1 MIEQIW
7 KGKGV
12 RAQLARIALT
22 PLEGLYRG
30 AVGIRGALYDNG
42 ALATVKSPIPV
53 VSVGNLSVGGT
64 GKTPVSAW
72 LAARLAG
79 RGMSPAIVMRGYG
92 GDESMVHTRMNP
104 AVPVIVAAD
113 RVEGIAMAA
122 TSGADIAV
130 LDDGF
135 QHRKALRDVDFVLV
149 SADDWSDGPRM
160 LPAGPFREPMSA
172 LRRAS
177 AVIITR
183 KSASDQQVE
192 SVAVAVAATAAH
204 LPVALVRLELAELIR
219 ATEPFESMPLGS
231 LSGHNALAVA
241 AIGNAGAFFQ
251 QIEAAGISV
260 TCMPFPDHHAF
271 SADDVAAIIARS
283 EGQEVVICTLKD
295 AVKLGPV
302 WPAGSTPLW
311 YVSLAVRVERG
322 GAVIDD
328 LLMRLQGRIAVN

>member
-12 RAQLARIALT
+12 GAQFARIALT

-30 AVGIRGALYDNG
+30 VVGIRRALYDSG
-42 ALATVKSPIPV
+42 VLAVIESPIPV

-72 LAARLAG
+72 IAARLAA

-104 AVPVIVAAD
+104 GVPVIVAPD

-130 LDDGF
+130 LDDAF
-135 QHRKALRDVDFVLV
+135 QHRKASRDVDFVLV

-160 LPAGPFREPMSA
+160 LPAGPFREPMSS

-183 KSASDQQVE
+183 KSASDQQVA
-192 SVAVAVAATAAH
+192 SVTRAVSATVAH
-204 LPVALVRLELAELIR
+204 LPIAIVRLELAELLS
-219 ATEPFESMPLGS
+219 ATHPSASMPVSS

-251 QIEAAGISV
+251 QLGAAGISV
-260 TCMPFPDHHAF
+260 VQMPFPDHRAF
-271 SADDVAAIIARS
+271 SGGDIAEIVARS
-283 EGQEVVICTLKD
+283 EGRDAVICTLKD
-295 AVKLGPV
+295 AVKLGPM

-311 YVSLAVRVERG
+311 YVSLAVRVESG
-322 GAVIDD
+322 EAAIDD
-328 LLMRLQGRIAVN
+328 LLMRLHGRIAVS